1 MAACCY
7 FGVDLGN
14 WLDHNSLSR
23 LTDGTPHS
31 SCDLL
36 YFIFLLPFTWTKYFK
51 SSSLSPLRCFGQKIF
66 ISNLSSFF
74 FSDKNILSP
83 TSIPQKYPETFPI
96 SVLAAKSFQSRKNIL
111 NPILFLTWKNS
122 FFLLTYF
129 ILLPLEA
136 KHCPWTLA
144 SVLACADSV
153 EDFRFWN

>member
-14 WLDHNSLSR
+14 SLNRKSLSR

-31 SCDLL
+31 SSDLL
-36 YFIFLLPFTWTKYFK
+36 YFTPLLPFTWTNYFK
-51 SSSLSPLRCFGQKIF
+51 SNSLSLFRCFGQKKF
-66 ISNLSSFF
+66 YVQSLFLLS
-74 FSDKNILSP
+74 SDKNILSP
-83 TSIPQKYPETFPI
+83 TSIPQKYPETFLN
-96 SVLAAKSFQSRKNIL
+96 SVLAAKSFQSCKNIL
-111 NPILFLTWKNS
+111 NPILFLTWKSS

-136 KHCPWTLA
+136 KHCSWTLA
-144 SVLACADSV
+144 SVLACPDSV